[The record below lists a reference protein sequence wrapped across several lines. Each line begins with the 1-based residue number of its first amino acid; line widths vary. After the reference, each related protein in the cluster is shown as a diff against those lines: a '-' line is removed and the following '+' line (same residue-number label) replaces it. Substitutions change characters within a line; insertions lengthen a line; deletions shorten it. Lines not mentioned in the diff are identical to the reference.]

1 MSQEPMEARMI
12 EDSCSMQ
19 VEQKAEKDE
28 IAGELFVEIN
38 DIITLLIASLNTD
51 K

>member
-1 MSQEPMEARMI
+1 MSHEAMEARMI
-12 EDSCSMQ
+12 EDSCSTY

-38 DIITLLIASLNTD
+38 DIITLLIASLNTS